1 METIKKTYEPKQ
13 ENLVKLKAY
22 IKVIKKQDV
31 RQKTK

>member
-1 METIKKTYEPKQ
+1 MEIVKKTYEPKQ

-22 IKVIKKQDV
+22 IKEINKKDG

>member
-22 IKVIKKQDV
+22 IKEIKKQDG

>member
-1 METIKKTYEPKQ
+1 METVKKTYEPKQ

-22 IKVIKKQDV
+22 IKEIKKQDV

>member
-1 METIKKTYEPKQ
+1 METVNKTYEPKQ

-22 IKVIKKQDV
+22 IKEINKKDG